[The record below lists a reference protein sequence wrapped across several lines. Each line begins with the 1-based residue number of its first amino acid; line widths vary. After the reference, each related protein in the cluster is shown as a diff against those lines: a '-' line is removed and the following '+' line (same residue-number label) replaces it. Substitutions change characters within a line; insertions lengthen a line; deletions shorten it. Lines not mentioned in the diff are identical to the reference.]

1 VANGTLAP
9 MPTPRLAGA
18 LATAALMLVP
28 AVAQANFPGDN
39 GRIAFNWTFGCDGSM
54 IADMRPDGSG
64 RRLLTANACQVEGAP
79 RAAFPDY
86 SADGRRIAFIRDGRL
101 MTMRAGGA
109 NETPVPGIARV
120 AEGRPTLS
128 PDGERIAYTRVVNNR
143 TWIFRANLDGTGER
157 RLRVGSHPRWSPGGR
172 NMVFISPTGRI
183 TTMRVARG
191 HIFHRHLNV
200 RADSVDWRP
209 DGHRVVFASRGG
221 DLFIIR
227 AKHDDVPRRLTNTR
241 AVESVPVWSPD
252 FKRIAF
258 VRELAHGEEQI
269 RYGVFTM
276 PAPPD
281 SGPARRIFRTDEES
295 SEETLEPLTI
305 SWQPRP

>member
-1 VANGTLAP
+1 
-9 MPTPRLAGA
+9 MPTLRLAGA
-18 LATAALMLVP
+18 V
-28 AVAQANFPGDN
+28 AVALLAAPAAASANFPGSN

-64 RRLLTANACQVEGAP
+64 RRLLTANACQVDGAP

-86 SADGRRIAFIRDGRL
+86 SADGRTIAFIRDGRL
-101 MTMRAGGA
+101 ITMTAGGA
-109 NETPVPGIARV
+109 NETPVPGITGV

-128 PDGERIAYTRVVNNR
+128 PDGERIAYTRVVGGR
-143 TWIFRANLDGTGER
+143 QVIFRANLDGTGEF
-157 RLRVGSHPRWSPGGR
+157 RLRAGSHPRWSPGGR
-172 NMVFISPTGRI
+172 NMVFISATGRI
-183 TTMRVARG
+183 TTMRVNAG

-227 AKHDDVPRRLTNTR
+227 AKHDDVPRRLTNTG

-258 VRELAHGEEQI
+258 VRRLAAGEEEI

-281 SGPARRIFRTDEES
+281 DGPARRIFRTSEERV
-295 SEETLEPLTI
+295 EETLEPMTI
-305 SWQPRP
+305 SWRPRP

>member
-1 VANGTLAP
+1 MTNGTLAP
-9 MPTPRLAGA
+9 MPIPRLAGA

-28 AVAQANFPGDN
+28 TAAQANFPGSN

-64 RRLLTANACQVEGAP
+64 RRLLTANACRVDGAP

-86 SADGRRIAFIRDGRL
+86 SADGRTIAFIRDGRL
-101 MTMRAGGA
+101 MTMTAGGTG
-109 NETPVPGIARV
+109 EIPVPGIARV
-120 AEGRPTLS
+120 ADGRPTLS
-128 PDGERIAYTRVVNNR
+128 PDGERIAYTRVVGGQQV
-143 TWIFRANLDGTGER
+143 IFRANLDGSGER
-157 RLRVGSHPRWSPGGR
+157 RLRAGSHPRWSPGGR
-172 NMVFISPTGRI
+172 NMVFISATGRI

-191 HIFHRHLNV
+191 HIFHRHMNV

-227 AKHDDVPRRLTNTR
+227 AKHDDVPRRLTDTR
-241 AVESVPVWSPD
+241 AVESLPVWSPD

-258 VRELAHGEEQI
+258 VRELAHGEEEI

-281 SGPARRIFRTDEES
+281 SGPARRIFRTDEERV
-295 SEETLEPLTI
+295 EETLEPLTL

>member
-1 VANGTLAP
+1 
-9 MPTPRLAGA
+9 MPTLRLSGA
-18 LATAALMLVP
+18 LAAAALTLVP
-28 AVAQANFPGDN
+28 AAAQANFPGAN

-54 IADMRPDGSG
+54 IADMRTDGSG
-64 RRLLTANACQVEGAP
+64 RRLLTANACQIEGAP

-101 MTMRAGGA
+101 MTMTAGGA
-109 NETPVPGIARV
+109 NETRVPVIARV

-128 PDGERIAYTRVVNNR
+128 PDGQRVAYTRVVNNR
-143 TWIFRANLDGTGER
+143 TTIFRVNLDGSGER

-172 NMVFISPTGRI
+172 NMVFITQTGRI
-183 TTMRVARG
+183 ATMRVAG
-191 HIFHRHLNV
+191 GNIFHRHLNV

-221 DLFIIR
+221 DLFVIR

-258 VRELAHGEEQI
+258 VRELPHGEEQI

-281 SGPARRIFRTDEES
+281 AGPARRIFRTDEES

-305 SWQPRP
+305 SWRPIVGP

>member
-1 VANGTLAP
+1 MRILG
-9 MPTPRLAGA
+9 LAGA
-18 LATAALMLVP
+18 LALLVP
-28 AVAQANFPGDN
+28 AVAEANHPGAN

-54 IADMRPDGSG
+54 IASMRADGSG
-64 RRLLTANACQVEGAP
+64 RRLLTANACRIDGAP

-86 SADGRRIAFIRDGRL
+86 SADGRTIAFIRGGRVIT
-101 MTMRAGGA
+101 MTAGGA
-109 NETPVPGIARV
+109 DETPVPGITGV
-120 AEGRPTLS
+120 ADGRPTLS
-128 PDGERIAYTRVVNNR
+128 PDGTRVAYTRVVNNR
-143 TWIFRANLDGTGER
+143 QTIFRVNLDGTGEF
-157 RLRVGSHPRWSPGGR
+157 RLRVGTHPRWSPGGR

-183 TTMRVARG
+183 ATMRVNRG
-191 HIFHRHLNV
+191 KIFHRHMNV
-200 RADSVDWRP
+200 HADSVDWRP
-209 DGHRVVFASRGG
+209 DGHRVVYASRGG

-227 AKHDDVPRRLTNTR
+227 AKHDDVPRRLTDTR
-241 AVESVPVWSPD
+241 AVESAPVWSPD

-258 VRELAHGEEQI
+258 VRELAHGEEEI

-295 SEETLEPLTI
+295 AEETLEPLTI

>member
-1 VANGTLAP
+1 
-9 MPTPRLAGA
+9 MPTLRLAAA
-18 LATAALMLVP
+18 LATAALLVP
-28 AVAQANFPGDN
+28 VASQANFPGDN

-54 IADMRPDGSG
+54 IATMRPDGSN
-64 RRLLTANACQVEGAP
+64 RRLLTANACQIDGAP

-86 SADGRRIAFIRDGRL
+86 SADGRTIAFIRDGRL
-101 MTMRAGGA
+101 MTMTAGGTG
-109 NETPVPGIARV
+109 EIPVPGIARV
-120 AEGRPTLS
+120 ADGRPTLS
-128 PDGERIAYTRVVNNR
+128 PDGERVAYTRVVGGQQV
-143 TWIFRANLDGTGER
+143 IFRANLDGTGER
-157 RLRVGSHPRWSPGGR
+157 RLRAGSHPRWSPGGR
-172 NMVFISPTGRI
+172 NMVFISATGRI

-191 HIFHRHLNV
+191 HIFHRHMNV

-258 VRELAHGEEQI
+258 VRELAHGEEEI

-281 SGPARRIFRTDEES
+281 SGPARRIFRTDEERV
-295 SEETLEPLTI
+295 EETLEPLTI

>member
-1 VANGTLAP
+1 MRTL
-9 MPTPRLAGA
+9 RLAGA
-18 LATAALMLVP
+18 LLLVFPAA
-28 AVAQANFPGDN
+28 AQANFPGSN

-54 IADMRPDGSG
+54 IGDMRPDGTG
-64 RRLLTANACQVEGAP
+64 RRLLTANACQIDGAP

-86 SADGRRIAFIRDGRL
+86 SADGRTIAFVRDGRL
-101 MTMRAGGA
+101 MTMTASGAGEIA
-109 NETPVPGIARV
+109 VPGTGPV
-120 AEGRPTLS
+120 ADGRPTLS
-128 PDGERIAYTRVVNNR
+128 PDGTRVAYTRVVNSR
-143 TWIFRANLDGTGER
+143 QTIFRVNLDGTGGR

-172 NMVFISPTGRI
+172 NMVFITPTGRI
-183 TTMRVARG
+183 ATMRVARG
-191 HIFHRHLNV
+191 HVFHRHMNV

-209 DGHRVVFASRGG
+209 DGHRVVFASRDG
-221 DLFIIR
+221 DLFVIR
-227 AKHDDVPRRLTNTR
+227 AKHDDIPRRLTDTR

-258 VRELAHGEEQI
+258 VRELAHSEEEI

-281 SGPARRIFRTDEES
+281 SGTPRRIFRTDEES
-295 SEETLEPLTI
+295 AEETLEPLTI